1 VKKVALMSVAKRP
14 LVLHPL
20 VGSKFSS
27 WVSALRLYGGVDRM
41 GLTRAACI
49 SAVSFLGSPV
59 RVYENL
65 RFGRAIARERLDP
78 PPVFIIGHW
87 RSGTTNLHNHLL
99 QDDQFGCVSFLQCL
113 MPSGF
118 LSMHGIVRRY
128 LEKRLPET
136 RPMDQVPAGLAEPM
150 SEDFALGSITDLTHY
165 HSYYF
170 PRSADHIFRRT
181 ILFDDVTPAEIDQ
194 WGKDY
199 LHLLRKVAYA
209 AGGRRLLL
217 KNPAHTGRIPHI
229 LKLFPNAKFIHVIRN
244 PLPVY
249 GSTCKL
255 IEKFLDLFSLQKYD
269 LDGVSAHV
277 LERYRLLMERYLR
290 DRDLIPP
297 GQLLEVRHEEMVANP
312 MQVLE
317 RIYGDLKLP
326 GFDEARPRMERY
338 VATLSNYQTNTY
350 VTDPD
355 TARRVREACGFAFD
369 TWGYTRP

>member
-1 VKKVALMSVAKRP
+1 MSVAKRP

-20 VGSKFSS
+20 VGSNLSN
-27 WVSALRLYGGVDRM
+27 WISALRLYGGVDRI
-41 GLTRAACI
+41 GLARATCI
-49 SAVSFLGSPV
+49 SSMAVMGMPI
-59 RVYENL
+59 RWYESL
-65 RFGRAIARERLDP
+65 RYGRGIASQRLDP

-99 QDDQFGCVSFLQCL
+99 QDELFGCVSFLQCL
-113 MPSGF
+113 IPSGF
-118 LSMHGIVRRY
+118 LSLDGLVRRF

-136 RPMDQVPAGLAEPM
+136 RPMDQVPAGLSEPM

-181 ILFDDVTPAEIDQ
+181 ILFDNVAPAQIEK

-199 LHLLRKVAYA
+199 LQLLRKVAYA
-209 AGGRRLLL
+209 ANGRQLLL
-217 KNPAHTGRIPHI
+217 KNPAHTGRIPHL

-249 GSTCKL
+249 ASTCKL

-269 LDGVSAHV
+269 LDGVSEHV
-277 LERYRLLMERYLR
+277 LERYRLLMQRYLR
-290 DRDLIPP
+290 DRELIPP
-297 GQLLEVRHEEMVANP
+297 GQLIEVRHEDMVADP

-317 RIYGDLKLP
+317 RIYSDLRLP
-326 GFDEARPRMERY
+326 GFDEARPRMASY
-338 VATLSNYQTNTY
+338 VSTLSNYQTNNY
-350 VTDPD
+350 AFDPD
-355 TARRVREACGFAFD
+355 TTSRVRKACDFAFD
-369 TWGYTRP
+369 TWGYTAP